1 MALSTAAVHKEKA
14 INILVVDDSKSM
26 RTVIAHAIHDS
37 GYSCELANDGKMA
50 LEIAQNQSFDLVL
63 TDINMPEMDGF
74 TLIQELRKLKNYK
87 HIPILVLTTE
97 WSDDMKQKGR
107 EVNATGWL
115 IKPFDPVKLINTIEK
130 VTL

>member
-1 MALSTAAVHKEKA
+1 MALFTAAVQKEKT

-26 RTVIAHAIHDS
+26 RNVIEYAIHDG
-37 GYSCELANDGKMA
+37 GYSCELANNGKMA
-50 LEIAQNQSFDLVL
+50 LEVAQSQFFDLIL

-97 WSDDMKQKGR
+97 WSDEMKQKGR

-130 VTL
+130 VTA